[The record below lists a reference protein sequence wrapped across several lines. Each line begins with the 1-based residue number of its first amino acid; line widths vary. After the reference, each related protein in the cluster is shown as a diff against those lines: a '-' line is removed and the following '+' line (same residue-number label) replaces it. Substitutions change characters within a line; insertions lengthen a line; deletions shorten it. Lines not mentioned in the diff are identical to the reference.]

1 MDPDTVGRIEEWE
14 SQPVPAGHAG
24 LRELELNEFSGAITN
39 GSGWL
44 FMLNGRIIGLFGGTI
59 PAFDGVDLT
68 AYLAP
73 HPSLPLLFSMQE
85 TGGETQAKYYTD
97 DTPLTEVDQTLTEG
111 SFTGFI
117 ELSENVLSGDYYVV
131 YYGGRSLSA
140 AFIGNAE
147 QLLTGDEAFQR
158 ANDEVGIYEV
168 RSVDLEVHEL
178 PEADEEPATAGGL
191 TDEPAP
197 DEDEESIDS
206 TDDAGED
213 AAAIDDTKAAT
224 PESDEEP
231 ETGDEIE
238 GIEEAEPT
246 VDEPAE
252 DSVATASTP
261 DDSSSEPGPDEE
273 AHTANQPQRQP
284 ASDPST
290 GQPGREPQPQES
302 RPNAAG
308 RSGTSEAS
316 APAQP
321 DEPPEGS
328 TEDPFSEEEAWRET
342 RTIPALDPERSEAE
356 AEPEGERAPQQPRR
370 QPSSN
375 QPSTPQQ
382 SQQRTRRQQA
392 QPSQQGAREV
402 EELRAAIES
411 KEGRIE
417 ELETELKDL
426 SAERDQLEDARDRI
440 EEERDTLE
448 ERVDQLESQLETMSA
463 KPDTADSGAVTTE
476 LDPDEALSQ
485 TDVFIRYGSKGQA
498 TLESAHGGR
507 AEKEGV
513 LSNLRLEEH
522 TRFDADTATVN
533 GRPYTDFL
541 KDTLQYRFVKWLVED
556 LMFEIQDT
564 NSQKRLRALYNVL
577 PRFDR
582 AEFDGSVTSRD
593 DADEEHIETFDVVI
607 RDRMGQPLIVADFN
621 DDRDPASGDMM
632 SDLVTRAT
640 AAVEGHDTIGS
651 AFMVTAS
658 FFEPTA
664 LETADEATGG
674 GLLDRDSKESF
685 VKLGRKQGYH
695 LCLAEARGDAF
706 HVAVPEL

>member
-1 MDPDTVGRIEEWE
+1 MDPDTSGRIEDWE
-14 SQPVPAGHAG
+14 SQSIPAGHAG
-24 LRELELNEFSGAITN
+24 LRELESNEFSGAVTN
-39 GSGWL
+39 GTGWL
-44 FMLNGRIIGLFGGTI
+44 FMLNGRIIGIFGGTI

-97 DTPLTEVDQTLTEG
+97 DTPLSEVDQTLTDG
-111 SFTGFI
+111 SFTGYI

-168 RSVDLEVHEL
+168 RSVDLDVHEL
-178 PEADEEPATAGGL
+178 PEAADDSAAGSSPPA
-191 TDEPAP
+191 
-197 DEDEESIDS
+197 
-206 TDDAGED
+206 
-213 AAAIDDTKAAT
+213 
-224 PESDEEP
+224 DEEP
-231 ETGDEIE
+231 EEDEVDDADE
-238 GIEEAEPT
+238 DDVAVEVEPAVEDEPDGADEVDGIEEAEPPADDPT
-246 VDEPAE
+246 DDPVTTPSAADDASPEP
-252 DSVATASTP
+252 DTADTGYSA
-261 DDSSSEPGPDEE
+261 D
-273 AHTANQPQRQP
+273 QPQHQR
-284 ASDPST
+284 ATESST
-290 GQPGREPQPQES
+290 GQPSGGAGPRES
-302 RPNAAG
+302 RPDAAD
-308 RSGTSEAS
+308 RSGMDEAATPS
-316 APAQP
+316 PTDQ
-321 DEPPEGS
+321 PPEGS

-342 RTIPALDPERSEAE
+342 RTIPALDPERSEAG
-356 AEPEGERAPQQPRR
+356 AEPESEHTSQQPRR
-370 QPSSN
+370 DTTN
-375 QPSTPQQ
+375 QPSTNPQ
-382 SQQRTRRQQA
+382 SQQRSRHQQA
-392 QPSQQGAREV
+392 QPPQQESREV

-411 KEGRIE
+411 REGRID
-417 ELETELKDL
+417 ELEAELQEI
-426 SAERDQLEDARDRI
+426 SAERDDLEEARDRL
-440 EEERDTLE
+440 EEERNTLE
-448 ERVDQLESQLETMSA
+448 ERVDQLESQLESMSSKSDA
-463 KPDTADSGAVTTE
+463 GGSGAVTTE

-507 AEKEGV
+507 AKKEEV

-556 LMFEIQDT
+556 LLFEIQDT
-564 NSQKRLRALYNVL
+564 NGQKRLRALYNVL

-582 AEFDGSVTSRD
+582 AEFGGSVTSRD
-593 DADEEHIETFDVVI
+593 DSGEEHIETFDVVI